1 MVTLRHGSATDVG
14 RVRTNNE
21 DALFI
26 SDRLYVVADGMGGHQ
41 GGEVAS
47 ETAVRTMRETF
58 VESTTNG
65 LLEAAREANDAVIG
79 RAAEDPDLHG
89 MGTTLVAIAP
99 TEDGDALAWI
109 NVGDSR
115 LYLLR
120 GGELTQVS
128 QDHSLVE
135 EAVRSGELSPEEA
148 RTHPQRNIVTRA
160 LGIGAN
166 VTIDGDRV
174 DAVADDRFLLCS
186 DGLTDLVDDG
196 KIAATLRQ
204 LADPGEAASELVRI
218 ANEAGGR
225 D

>member
-58 VESTTNG
+58 VESTTDG

-79 RAAEDPDLHG
+79 RAADDPALPGMGRSAAATPG
-89 MGTTLVAIAP
+89 MGTTLVPIAP
-99 TEDGDALAWI
+99 PEDGEALAWI

-115 LYLLR
+115 LYLVR
-120 GGELTQVS
+120 DGELIQVS
-128 QDHSLVE
+128 EDHS
-135 EAVRSGELSPEEA
+135 
-148 RTHPQRNIVTRA
+148 
-160 LGIGAN
+160 
-166 VTIDGDRV
+166 
-174 DAVADDRFLLCS
+174 
-186 DGLTDLVDDG
+186 
-196 KIAATLRQ
+196 
-204 LADPGEAASELVRI
+204 
-218 ANEAGGR
+218 
-225 D
+225 